1 MRKLRLRYH
10 FVVMMI
16 NIYVIALSIVCKLK
30 KKFEDLISFEC
41 MHAALV
47 QISIRCLHVLAE
59 KELLV

>member
-1 MRKLRLRYH
+1 MRKLRLRYN

-47 QISIRCLHVLAE
+47 QISIRCLHV
-59 KELLV
+59 